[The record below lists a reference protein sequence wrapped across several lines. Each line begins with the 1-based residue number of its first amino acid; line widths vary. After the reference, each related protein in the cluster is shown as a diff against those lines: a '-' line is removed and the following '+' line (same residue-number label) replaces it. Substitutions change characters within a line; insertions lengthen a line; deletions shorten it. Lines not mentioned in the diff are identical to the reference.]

1 MYKKLFAA
9 PLALSLA
16 LTAVAPTFAQAE
28 EVATSTEEQGPTTSE
43 QVQAKGY
50 DVYYK
55 GEVTTKFDTSF
66 GPVSITKVN
75 NQYEVTLEASELL
88 TQFDVN
94 GVAAT
99 KIDGATT
106 AGMQKYK
113 FTLDAISETTPIVIG
128 YTAGAYGAMT
138 HEMGLNF
145 SATPVADHSISTP
158 NITSP
163 TTGSTTTDAN
173 QEAAT
178 ATSVVPVI
186 SFKDVPTASYNNSF
200 TNVSYVK
207 DGDKYNVTMNVDKLF
222 TTFKVNGEEVTLTAD
237 GDGQKA
243 AFTLANIDTNPTITI
258 AYSAGG
264 YNASHDFTF
273 DFTPSVAE
281 ITSAFEAALKALSYT
296 AADAIKT
303 KDDLTLAAKQVAAV
317 DGVMAA
323 AKASSV
329 DVHLKTN
336 ADYDQQAANVTAYK
350 TPFIT
355 AVTAAIAALSYTQA
369 GSITTDEQLTEAKA
383 QLIAATDAEAAAT
396 AAGLTAR
403 TEIATL
409 ENYANIAAQ
418 QAVVEAGVTKQ
429 QAAQTERSLTVKVS
443 NAKGASD
450 IVKVYGVQKG
460 DTVRVYNAKGKVV
473 ATATATGEYV
483 RFAGLNLGKAKGEV
497 SATAQAADQQQSAKA
512 TAAFKAE
519 PVSKAIAKAN
529 VTVKNNKGKNDV
541 VTIKGTAKGEKVRVY
556 DAKGKTLKTVTATSK
571 TTKVSIKQLGEKAG
585 NIQVARMQVGKH
597 MSAKTTV
604 NFSKEK

>member
-28 EVATSTEEQGPTTSE
+28 EVATSTEEQGTTTSE

-66 GPVSITKVN
+66 GPVNITKVN
-75 NQYEVTLEASELL
+75 NQYEVTLEASEIL

-145 SATPVADHSISTP
+145 SATPVSDNSISTP
-158 NITSP
+158 TITPP
-163 TTGSTTTDAN
+163 TTGSTTTDTIK
-173 QEAAT
+173 QENKEETT

-207 DGDKYNVTMNVDKLF
+207 DGDKYTVTMNVDKLF
-222 TTFKVNGEEVTLTAD
+222 TTFKVNGEDVTLTAD
-237 GDGQKA
+237 GDAQKA
-243 AFTLANIDTNPTITI
+243 TFTLGDINANPTITI
-258 AYSAGG
+258 A

-303 KDDLTLAAKQVAAV
+303 KDDLTAAAKQVTAV

-329 DVHLKTN
+329 DVNLKTN
-336 ADYDQQAANVTAYK
+336 ADYDQQTANVTAYK

-369 GSITTDEQLTEAKA
+369 GLITTDEQLTEAKA
-383 QLIAATDAEAAAT
+383 QLTAATDAEAAAT

-473 ATATATGEYV
+473 ATATAAGEYV
-483 RFAGLNLGKAKGEV
+483 RFAALNLGKAKGEV
-497 SATAQAADQQQSAKA
+497 SATAQAADQLESAKA

-585 NIQVARMQVGKH
+585 KIQVARMQDGKH

-604 NFSKEK
+604 TFSKEK

>member
-28 EVATSTEEQGPTTSE
+28 EVATSTEEQGTTTSE

-66 GPVSITKVN
+66 GPVNITKVN
-75 NQYEVTLEASELL
+75 NQYEVTLEASEIL

-138 HEMGLNF
+138 HEMGLDF
-145 SATPVADHSISTP
+145 SATPVSNNSITP
-158 NITSP
+158 TITP
-163 TTGSTTTDAN
+163 PTGSTTTDAN
-173 QEAAT
+173 KEEAT

-200 TNVSYVK
+200 SNVSYVK
-207 DGDKYNVTMNVDKLF
+207 DGDKYTVTMNVDKLF
-222 TTFKVNGEEVTLTAD
+222 TTFKVNGEDVTLTAD
-237 GDGQKA
+237 GDAQKA
-243 AFTLANIDTNPTITI
+243 TFTLGDINANPTITI
-258 AYSAGG
+258 AYNAGG

-303 KDDLTLAAKQVAAV
+303 KDDLTAAAKQVTAV

-329 DVHLKTN
+329 DVNLKTN
-336 ADYDQQAANVTAYK
+336 ADYDQQTANVTAYK

-355 AVTAAIAALSYTQA
+355 AVTSAIAALSYTQA
-369 GSITTDEQLTEAKA
+369 GLITTDEQLAEAKA
-383 QLIAATDAEAAAT
+383 QLTAATDAEAAAT
-396 AAGLTAR
+396 SAGLTAR

-418 QAVVEAGVTKQ
+418 QVVVEAGVTKQ

-473 ATATATGEYV
+473 ATATAAGEYV
-483 RFAGLNLGKAKGEV
+483 RFAALNLGKAKGEV
-497 SATAQAADQQQSAKA
+497 SATAQAADQLESAKA

-585 NIQVARMQVGKH
+585 KIQVARMQVGKH

-604 NFSKEK
+604 TFSKEK